1 MNVSVCI
8 PQEGDLLVCINIRYF
23 VAFTACSIRLL
34 LKTLLVIAG
43 PTAVGKTALCVRLAR
58 MLHTDVVS
66 TDSRQLYR
74 ELTIGTAK
82 PAPEEMNDVRHHF
95 INSHSIT
102 DPVNAGRY
110 ERECLALLDTLFQ
123 TKDVV
128 ILSGGTG
135 LYINAVCNG
144 LDEMPSVD
152 PALRAQ
158 LLVRFQQEG
167 LEVLQQELRQLDPVY
182 AESAD
187 LQNPIRITRALEVC
201 LSTGLPYSSFRRQQ
215 TVERPFRS
223 VMVALDRPRPE
234 LYERIDTRMDTML
247 RVGLVEE
254 VRSLLA
260 YRNLPA
266 LQTVGYQE
274 VFPYLDGQYDYDE
287 MVRLLKRNSRRYA
300 KRQLTWFRNQGN
312 YTWVSPDD
320 EAEIIRMITG
330 SPER

>member
-1 MNVSVCI
+1 MKACR
-8 PQEGDLLVCINIRYF
+8 NIRYF
-23 VAFTACSIRLL
+23 VHAIAHSIQPSV
-34 LKTLLVIAG
+34 KTLLVIAG
-43 PTAVGKTALCVRLAR
+43 PTAVGKTALCVRLAKT
-58 MLHTDVVS
+58 LQTDVVS
-66 TDSRQLYR
+66 ADSRQLYR

-82 PAPEEMNDVRHHF
+82 PTLEEMDGVRHHF
-95 INSHSIT
+95 INSHAIT

-123 TKDVV
+123 TRDTV

-144 LDEMPSVD
+144 LDDMPLVD

-158 LLVRFQQEG
+158 LLVRLQEEG
-167 LEVLQQELRQLDPVY
+167 LTVLQEELRRLDPVY
-182 AESAD
+182 AQSAD
-187 LQNPIRITRALEVC
+187 LQNPIRVTRALEVC

-215 TVERPFRS
+215 PVERPFRS

-234 LYERIDTRMDTML
+234 LYERIDTRMDAML
-247 RVGLVEE
+247 RAGLVEE
-254 VRSLLA
+254 VRSLLP
-260 YRNLPA
+260 YRHLPA

-274 VFPYLDGQYDYDE
+274 VFPYLDGQYDDEE

-312 YTWVSPDD
+312 YTCVSPDD
-320 EAEIIRMITG
+320 QEGILSILNDDRVAGTMTNYFL
-330 SPER
+330 

>member
-1 MNVSVCI
+1 MKACR
-8 PQEGDLLVCINIRYF
+8 NIRYF
-23 VAFTACSIRLL
+23 ADVIAYSIRLL

-43 PTAVGKTALCVRLAR
+43 PTAVGKTALCVRLAKI
-58 MLHTDVVS
+58 LQTDVVS
-66 TDSRQLYR
+66 ADSRQLYR

-82 PAPEEMNDVRHHF
+82 PTPDEMDGVRHHF
-95 INSHSIT
+95 INSHAIT

-144 LDEMPSVD
+144 LDDMPLVD
-152 PALRAQ
+152 TALRAQ
-158 LLVRFQQEG
+158 LLTRFQQEG
-167 LEVLQQELRQLDPVY
+167 LEMLQQELRRLDPVY

-187 LQNPIRITRALEVC
+187 LQNPIRVTRALEVC

-234 LYERIDTRMDTML
+234 LYERIDTRMDAML
-247 RVGLVEE
+247 QAGLVEE
-254 VRSLLA
+254 ARGLLP
-260 YRNLPA
+260 YRDLPA

-274 VFPYLDGQYDYDE
+274 VFPYLDGLYDYEE

-300 KRQLTWFRNQGN
+300 KRQLTWFRNQGD
-312 YTWVSPDD
+312 YAWVSPDD
-320 EAEIIRMITG
+320 EAGVLSMIIG
-330 SPER
+330 SPKR